1 MKNSDL
7 NKIFPDINRKSKRT
21 DEAHFYDELR
31 FSPAVTV
38 ISGGQTGV
46 DSVGLE
52 VASFLGL
59 PAFAILPENGRRE
72 DGSFEKYLKEK
83 KLNVRTYELSSES
96 YRFRT
101 YANAFYSD
109 FTIIYDFVNSE
120 GTKAT
125 VDACEYFG
133 RPYKV
138 IQTLGQESFQEI
150 LEMLTNFRP
159 QVVNIAGNSLSK
171 IDEDVVNRVKNHLT
185 SVLRTYCFLR
195 KNPNGNVNEEIDEAP
210 SKPTIAIP
218 NFSVSKTLFADFLE
232 KEYGIKIQFTKK
244 LVYDLEPFQLVV
256 ARPRE
261 IIRLVKNG
269 VTAGFVGEDLCVEY
283 DYHSIL
289 LDTGLIPNAMVL
301 CAKEGWKQDL
311 PICSQYPVFAKQKF
325 AEKEIVPITGSAES
339 FLTLDIYGAAV
350 DSYQTGVTLQQNGL
364 EAKRKLGETSLTL
377 IGDESV
383 KCTPFYASLVHYLTT
398 YEAI

>member
-1 MKNSDL
+1 M
-7 NKIFPDINRKSKRT
+7 
-21 DEAHFYDELR
+21 
-31 FSPAVTV
+31 
-38 ISGGQTGV
+38 
-46 DSVGLE
+46 
-52 VASFLGL
+52 GL

-72 DGSFEKYLKEK
+72 DGSFKEYLKARN
-83 KLNVRTYELSSES
+83 LNVRTIELSSES

-109 FTIIYDFVNSE
+109 FTIIYDFVDSE

-125 VDACEYFG
+125 VDACRYFG

-138 IQTLGQESFQEI
+138 IQTLGQESFQET
-150 LEMLTNFRP
+150 LEMLASFQP
-159 QVVNIAGNSLSK
+159 QVINIAGNSLSK
-171 IDEDVVNRVKNHLT
+171 IDEDIVSRAKNHLT
-185 SVLRTYCFLR
+185 SILKTYCFLR
-195 KNPNGNVNEEIDEAP
+195 KNPNGNRIEKADETP

-261 IIRLVKNG
+261 IIRLVRNG

-283 DYHSIL
+283 GYKSVL
-289 LDTGLIPNAMVL
+289 LDTGLISNAMVL
-301 CAKEGWKQDL
+301 CAKRDWNLER
-311 PICSQYPVFAKQKF
+311 PICSQYPICARQSFPDREV
-325 AEKEIVPITGSAES
+325 VSITGSAES
-339 FLTLDIYGAAV
+339 YLTLDIYGAAV

-364 EAKRKLGETSLTL
+364 EVKRKISESSLVL
-377 IGDESV
+377 IGDTRV
-383 KCTPFYASLVHYLTT
+383 KYMPFYAHLVHYLTT
-398 YEAI
+398 YEWI

>member
-1 MKNSDL
+1 MKNLDL

-21 DEAHFYDELR
+21 DEGKFYDELR

-72 DGSFEKYLKEK
+72 DGSFEEYLKARN
-83 KLNVRTYELSSES
+83 LNVRTIELSSES

-109 FTIIYDFVNSE
+109 FTIIYDFVDSE

-125 VDACEYFG
+125 VDACRYFG

-138 IQTLGQESFQEI
+138 IQTLGQESFQET
-150 LEMLTNFRP
+150 LEMLASFRP
-159 QVVNIAGNSLSK
+159 QVINIAGNSLSK
-171 IDEDVVNRVKNHLT
+171 IDEDIVSRVKNHLT
-185 SVLRTYCFLR
+185 SILKTYCFLR
-195 KNPNGNVNEEIDEAP
+195 KNPNGNRIEKADETP

-261 IIRLVKNG
+261 IIRLVRNG

-283 DYHSIL
+283 GYKSVL

-301 CAKEGWKQDL
+301 CAKRDWNLER
-311 PICSQYPVFAKQKF
+311 PICSQYPICARQSFPDREV
-325 AEKEIVPITGSAES
+325 VSITGSAES
-339 FLTLDIYGAAV
+339 YLTLDIYGAAV

-364 EAKRKLGETSLTL
+364 EVKRKISESSLVL
-377 IGDESV
+377 IGDTRV
-383 KCTPFYASLVHYLTT
+383 KYMPFYAHLVHYLTT
-398 YEAI
+398 YEWI